1 MAITSNSD
9 NLNLRG
15 TSEYRTGLN
24 APAIASG
31 QLEGQ
36 GYVECAS
43 RALWLYMPVPR
54 KKWPGPQWND
64 YIYNWDTFVTSNH
77 NNSEISTINKFNYFN
92 SLLEGPAARS
102 IHGLPLTDANYEAAI
117 GILKD
122 RFLQPQQMA
131 DITLAFQIISA
142 NMDELLKLPGCNDD
156 RANILRFFY
165 DKVIVYVRGLQSSN

>member
-24 APAIASG
+24 ATAIVSG
-31 QLEGQ
+31 QLEGH

-43 RALWLYMPVPR
+43 RALWSYMPVPR

-77 NNSEISTINKFNYFN
+77 NNSEISTIDKFNYFN

-102 IHGLPLTDANYEAAI
+102 IHGLPLTETNYKTAV

-122 RFLQPQQMA
+122 RFSQPQ
-131 DITLAFQIISA
+131 QIISA
-142 NMDELLKLPGCNDD
+142 NMDELLKLPGCYDD